1 MSENIQKKIEDLR
14 KELHQHNY
22 NYYTLDE
29 PTISDFEFDLKL
41 KELQELEEK
50 HPEFY
55 DSNSPT
61 LRVGGEITKNF
72 PTVQHQFRMYS
83 LDNSYD
89 FNDLEDWE
97 KRVQKALNAPVE
109 FVAELKYDGASI
121 SILYENGKLKEAVT
135 RGDGFQGD
143 EITPNVKTISE
154 IPMQLH
160 GDYPDRFFIRGEIY
174 LTRKNF
180 DKINK
185 RREEEGL
192 DHFMNPRNTAS
203 GSLKIQDSAEV
214 RKRGLSAVL
223 YQYISSE
230 FPAKTHWEL
239 LQKAKSWG
247 FHISEQAKLCKT
259 LDEVKAFITHW
270 DTARHQ
276 LGFDIDGIV
285 IKVNNLSQQRT
296 LGYTAKSPRWAMA
309 YKFKA
314 EKVETELDKV
324 TYQVG
329 RTGAITPVANLKPV
343 LLAGTVVKRA
353 SLHNEDIIKKLGL
366 HEHDFVFVEKGG
378 EIIPKIV
385 GVNLEKR
392 DPENPEIQYIKTC
405 PECGTELVKI
415 EDQAIHFCP
424 NELHCPPQV
433 VGRMIHYVSRKALNI
448 ENLGSET
455 IEQLYREK
463 LVENPADFYALTKEQ
478 LLPLERMAEKSAQNI
493 IDGIEK
499 SKEVPFEK
507 VLFGIGIKHVG
518 ETVAKKLA
526 KNFESIDA
534 LKNATV
540 EELTQ
545 VEDIGGKIA
554 ESIVAFFENSENQ
567 LMIERL
573 KSYGV
578 QLEKGESTN
587 EVLSNVLEGK
597 TFLFTGKLSLFTRET
612 AEEMVEKHGGKNISA
627 VSKNLNYLVVGEK
640 AGSKLKK
647 AQEIGTIEILDEQQ
661 FLDLIYEQEGDA
673 VE

>member
-1 MSENIQKKIEDLR
+1 MPENIQKKIEQLR
-14 KELHQHNY
+14 EELHQHNY
-22 NYYTLDE
+22 SYYVLDQ
-29 PTISDFEFDLKL
+29 PDISDFEFDAKL
-41 KELQELEEK
+41 KELQELEQN

-61 LRVGGEITKNF
+61 LRVGGGITKNF
-72 PTVQHQFRMYS
+72 PTVHHQFRMYS

-97 KRVQKALNAPVE
+97 KRVQKTLNEPVE

-143 EITPNVKTISE
+143 EITANVKTISD
-154 IPMQLH
+154 IPLQLH
-160 GDYPDRFFIRGEIY
+160 GDFPERFYMRGEIY

-180 DKINK
+180 DKINI

-192 DHFMNPRNTAS
+192 DPFMNPRNTAS

-223 YQYISSE
+223 YQFIAND

-239 LQKAKSWG
+239 LQKTKSWG
-247 FHISEQAKLCKT
+247 FKISEQAKLCNS
-259 LDEVKAFITHW
+259 LDEVKEFINFW
-270 DTARHQ
+270 DTQRHQ

-285 IKVNNLSQQRT
+285 IKVNDLSQQKT

-314 EKVETELDKV
+314 EKVETELQSV

-366 HEHDFVFVEKGG
+366 HEHDFVYVEKGG

-392 DPENPEIQYIKTC
+392 NFLSEEIKFINNC
-405 PECGTELVKI
+405 PECGTELIKI

-463 LVENPADFYALTKEQ
+463 LVENPADFYTLTKEQ

-499 SKEVPFEK
+499 SKEIPFEK
-507 VLFGIGIKHVG
+507 VLYGIGIKHVG

-526 KNFESIDA
+526 KNFTSIDD
-534 LKNATV
+534 LRKATA
-540 EELTQ
+540 EELVQ
-545 VEDIGGKIA
+545 VEDIGGKIT
-554 ESIVAFFENSENQ
+554 ESIIAFFQNPENI

-578 QLEKGESTN
+578 QLERRENTN
-587 EVLSNVLEGK
+587 EILSNVLDNK
-597 TFLFTGKLSLFTRET
+597 TFLFTGKLSLFTRDD

-647 AQEIGTIEILDEQQ
+647 AQDIGTIEILDEQQ
-661 FLDLIYEQEGDA
+661 FLDLLGN
-673 VE
+673 